1 MGSLLYQNGIRIDE
15 HLWASKANIEN
26 PEAAIKFH
34 KEYIN
39 AGADIITTNTF
50 RTNPSAYKQ
59 TYLNI
64 SNETFVKESV
74 KLAFEAR
81 GDKKIIIAGS
91 NAPAEDCY
99 QVERTISQNELEYNH
114 KTHVQMLWDSCV
126 DIIWN
131 ETFSHMDEIKIICEY
146 CSENEI
152 PFVINFF
159 FTEDLKLLSGE
170 TLLQAVD
177 FVLRFY
183 PVAIGYNCIS
193 PKVFE
198 KNHFLN
204 FNHPWG
210 FYLNCGSENHIDK
223 IIECGISPQEY
234 VNFIK
239 PYLRQQ
245 PLFIGSCCGS
255 SPAHTKALKDYFDE
269 MY

>member
-1 MGSLLYQNGIRIDE
+1 MKKKRLDIIQKFNELKRPLILDGAMGSLLQQNGIRIDE
-15 HLWASKANIEN
+15 HLWASKANTEN
-26 PEAAIKFH
+26 PETVIKFH

-74 KLAFEAR
+74 ILAFEAR
-81 GDKKIIIAGS
+81 GDKQIIIAGS

-99 QVERTISQNELEYNH
+99 QVERTISQNELEHNH
-114 KTHVQMLWDSCV
+114 KTHILMLWDSGV

-131 ETFSHMDEIKIICEY
+131 ETLSHMDEIKLICEY

-183 PVAIGYNCIS
+183 PAAIGYNCIS

-204 FNHPWG
+204 FNHP
-210 FYLNCGSENHIDK
+210 
-223 IIECGISPQEY
+223 
-234 VNFIK
+234 
-239 PYLRQQ
+239 
-245 PLFIGSCCGS
+245 
-255 SPAHTKALKDYFDE
+255 
-269 MY
+269 

>member
-1 MGSLLYQNGIRIDE
+1 
-15 HLWASKANIEN
+15 
-26 PEAAIKFH
+26 
-34 KEYIN
+34 
-39 AGADIITTNTF
+39 
-50 RTNPSAYKQ
+50 
-59 TYLNI
+59 
-64 SNETFVKESV
+64 
-74 KLAFEAR
+74 
-81 GDKKIIIAGS
+81 
-91 NAPAEDCY
+91 
-99 QVERTISQNELEYNH
+99 
-114 KTHVQMLWDSCV
+114 MLWDSCV